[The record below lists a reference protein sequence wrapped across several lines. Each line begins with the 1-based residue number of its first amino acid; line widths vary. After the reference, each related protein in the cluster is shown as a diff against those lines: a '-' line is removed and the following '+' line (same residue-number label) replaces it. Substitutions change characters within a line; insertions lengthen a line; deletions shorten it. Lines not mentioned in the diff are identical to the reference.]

1 MPFSINALLYRN
13 PVHSK
18 RPSFAEIGH
27 YLSKSNDHLLQWVED
42 EDLMSSRARELGAPL
57 SEAESL
63 YKDLQS
69 VYTDNMQ

>member
-1 MPFSINALLYRN
+1 MALSLNVMHRN

-18 RPSFAEIGH
+18 RPPFSEIGL
-27 YLSKSNDHLLQWVED
+27 YLSKSNDHLLQWVEE
-42 EDLMSSRARELGAPL
+42 EDMMSSRAGELGAPL

-69 VYTDNMQ
+69 VYADTQ